1 MLAQFGVDPGILCA
15 IDIWAYNL
23 AFPHSVSF
31 MRPHVLQVAYD
42 QGLLQTRALMLQR
55 SGYNVTSVLGN
66 AKAIATPPAVL
77 SSVKL
82 IIIGFSESHTIR
94 SGALHWFKQNHP
106 EIPVIVLKFDGY
118 EKFPEA
124 DAVTLSEDPSVWL
137 QAVATWLKPS

>member
-1 MLAQFGVDPGILCA
+1 
-15 IDIWAYNL
+15 
-23 AFPHSVSF
+23 

-66 AKAIATPPAVL
+66 AKAIAIPPAVL

-82 IIIGFSESHTIR
+82 IIIGFSESHTTR

-137 QAVATWLKPS
+137 QTVATWLKPS